1 MREIEPLTQLWLGA
15 WEVMQER
22 SDELFRLLSHDCK
35 RLDLEAIHDLRVSSR
50 RLREGLSLFAPCFPK
65 RHLTALRSQMKR
77 LTRTLGTIR
86 NIDEA
91 LHFFTLLAMELSAPA
106 NSAAAKLVHTLQ
118 AQRKKEQAVLKKN
131 LKVILPSDLRVLFE
145 HTCNHP
151 LIFITRGVD
160 PLQPVVDFLKESIA
174 KREAPL
180 QELYPLA
187 CDPENFTAQHRLRI
201 AVKRF
206 RYRMEFFSCLTVPGW
221 GYAELYTR
229 AKGFHDILGQLHDLD
244 VFATLVTQKVPDPQ
258 AQQAMLDLIA
268 QKRQVLFAEFLRQD
282 ALCPVTSLGERLRG
296 LL

>member
-1 MREIEPLTQLWLGA
+1 MKPSTQLWLGA

-22 SDELFRLLSHDCK
+22 GDELFRLLTHDCK

-50 RLREGLSLFAPCFPK
+50 RLREGLALFSPCFPK
-65 RHLTALRSQMKR
+65 RHLTALRARLKQ

-86 NIDEA
+86 NTDEA

-106 NSAAAKLVHTLQ
+106 NSAAAQLVHALQ
-118 AQRKKEQAVLKKN
+118 AQRQEERAALKKN
-131 LKVILPSDLRVLFE
+131 LKAIQPPVLRGLFD

-151 LIFITRGVD
+151 QIFTPRDVD
-160 PLQPVVDFLKESIA
+160 PLQPVADFLKAAIA

-180 QELYPLA
+180 AELYPLA
-187 CDPENFTAQHRLRI
+187 CVPENVTAQHRLRI

-206 RYRMEFFSCLTVPGW
+206 RYRMEYFSFLTVPGW
-221 GYAELYTR
+221 GYAELYSRT
-229 AKGFHDILGQLHDLD
+229 KGFHDILGQLHDLD
-244 VFATLVTQKVPDPQ
+244 VFAALVSQMVPDPL
-258 AQQAMLDLIA
+258 AQSVMQDRIA

-282 ALCPVTSLGERLRG
+282 ALCPVTSLGERLRR

>member
-1 MREIEPLTQLWLGA
+1 MKPSTQLWLGA

-22 SDELFRLLSHDCK
+22 GDELFRLLTHGCK

-50 RLREGLSLFAPCFPK
+50 RLREGLALFSPCFPK
-65 RHLTALRSQMKR
+65 RHLTALRAQLKQ

-86 NIDEA
+86 NTDEA

-106 NSAAAKLVHTLQ
+106 NSAAAQLVHTLQ
-118 AQRKKEQAVLKKN
+118 AQRQEDRAALKKN
-131 LKVILPSDLRVLFE
+131 LKAISPTALQALFD

-151 LIFITRGVD
+151 QIFTPRDVD
-160 PLQPVVDFLKESIA
+160 PLQPVVDFLKAAIA

-187 CDPENFTAQHRLRI
+187 CDPENVTAQHRLRI
-201 AVKRF
+201 AIKRF
-206 RYRMEFFSCLTVPGW
+206 RYRMEFFSSLTVPGW

-229 AKGFHDILGQLHDLD
+229 TKGFHDILGQLHDLD
-244 VFATLVTQKVPDPQ
+244 VFATLADKMVPDPL
-258 AQQAMLDLIA
+258 AQSAMQDLIA
-268 QKRQVLFAEFLRQD
+268 RKRQALFAEFLRQD